1 MSGSPSG
8 LFAKQQKIR
17 KGLSRAAAVCSDKT
31 NRLASTASGLA
42 STLKQQ
48 AAAKFKLGSATFQQ
62 RTARQR
68 DQRHLDEEDPDFWG
82 SDFED
87 DEEDESDS
95 DNEREGEENND
106 QTVTAVLRPTDTIQN
121 KAIQNPTNRLSRNNA
136 ISRPSSSPP
145 PPPPPKSLP
154 PPQEP
159 EEDEKDSLS
168 QLSISDTQEEQ
179 KEQPQEEPKTD
190 SWLRLD
196 YSRADALELLKD
208 KGEGSFLVR
217 RAKRAGIQ
225 YPYSLSLKSGGRTF
239 HLPIL
244 QEDLYQEDDS
254 NGNTKQLQKYLSLGK
269 QRNNN
274 GPSIAV
280 IATRSSKSRQRF
292 LSLHELV
299 EFYASS
305 PLLLLATQ
313 NGNRRSER
321 RSVLLAMTQL

>member
-1 MSGSPSG
+1 MPRAICKYLTF
-8 LFAKQQKIR
+8 LFF
-17 KGLSRAAAVCSDKT
+17 SHTS
-31 NRLASTASGLA
+31 
-42 STLKQQ
+42 
-48 AAAKFKLGSATFQQ
+48 
-62 RTARQR
+62 
-68 DQRHLDEEDPDFWG
+68 
-82 SDFED
+82 
-87 DEEDESDS
+87 
-95 DNEREGEENND
+95 
-106 QTVTAVLRPTDTIQN
+106 
-121 KAIQNPTNRLSRNNA
+121 RLSRNNA

-168 QLSISDTQEEQ
+168 HLSIRDTQEEQ

-208 KGEGSFLVR
+208 KDEGSFLVR